1 MESRYN
7 KAKKILDN
15 LVNTI
20 LDGDAVKYIHANL
33 EMFTEG
39 EEIPCQKWSY
49 LNRVLVTLNGTSDA
63 RGIRQWNEK
72 GRSIKKGASA
82 FYIFVPMFRTEK
94 DNATETDAKVLSG
107 FRLMPVFRME
117 DTEGKELEYIR
128 RMKKLDVDK
137 LPLSEIAKKLDLTI
151 QKGISNNAAGSFNP
165 VKKVITMLANNP
177 QVFLHELSHA
187 IDYTLG
193 NYEKTDYAF
202 GEVVAELSSAFLGSL
217 YGINVDLNNTKA
229 YIQGWSG
236 KEHVA
241 FKVLSAMQR
250 VEEIYLYIDKLK
262 SEIIKEKRKM
272 KKREKPL
279 KTEGN
284 NFVLAFK
291 TEDFKN
297 RTQTYNEKNG
307 TWVKRDSK
315 TGKFIAVK
323 TDGKPWNRVKVESE
337 PLVAYTCP
345 DLPPAA

>member
-1 MESRYN
+1 
-7 KAKKILDN
+7 
-15 LVNTI
+15 
-20 LDGDAVKYIHANL
+20 
-33 EMFTEG
+33 MFTEG

-165 VKKVITMLANNP
+165 VKKVITMSANNP

-262 SEIIKEKRKM
+262 SEII
-272 KKREKPL
+272 
-279 KTEGN
+279 
-284 NFVLAFK
+284 
-291 TEDFKN
+291 
-297 RTQTYNEKNG
+297 
-307 TWVKRDSK
+307 
-315 TGKFIAVK
+315 
-323 TDGKPWNRVKVESE
+323 
-337 PLVAYTCP
+337 
-345 DLPPAA
+345 DLL